1 MFPYRQCGGVAV
13 LLSEVGIMLVEGAGV
28 RSCVCGLV
36 ACCLKLTEPGEL
48 GCVEV
53 YS

>member
-13 LLSEVGIMLVEGAGV
+13 LLSEVGTMLVEGAGV
-28 RSCVCGLV
+28 RSCVCGSVSCYLELV
-36 ACCLKLTEPGEL
+36 ESGEL